1 MDRSNWPLLLIEGVL
16 VFGGALLFGWW
27 QLRSVARDQQETARR
42 REAEAAQ
49 QKEQAEEDL
58 AADGCRASPTGLG
71 TTFTQDDNRA

>member
-42 REAEAAQ
+42 RA
-49 QKEQAEEDL
+49 EQAQRDAQGSDPTPAPAE
-58 AADGCRASPTGLG
+58 RPSPPGSG
-71 TTFTQDDNRA
+71 TTDTSTDNRA